1 MASSEE
7 LTSQAQALND
17 LVNKVGAEV
26 GMENK
31 AVGVAVQSAVSK
43 KRRPLPVITG
53 HAAGIES
60 EGKKAKLVTAGHV

>member
-31 AVGVAVQSAVSK
+31 AVGAAVQSAVSK
-43 KRRPLPVITG
+43 KRKPLPVITDP
-53 HAAGIES
+53 AAGIES
-60 EGKKAKLVTAGHV
+60 EGNKTKLVTADHV

>member
-31 AVGVAVQSAVSK
+31 AVGSAVQSTVSK
-43 KRRPLPVITG
+43 KRKKLPINIDT
-53 HAAGIES
+53 ATSTEF
-60 EGKKAKLVTAGHV
+60 EGNRTKLVTADYV